1 VSLDFNEELRKITN
15 QGSYN
20 VAPKLPA
27 PVATN
32 NKAAPVAKLPSSSL
46 ATGASNLTSSQ
57 SSSDLTRLMNAIRGQ
72 ESNNNYQARNKD
84 SGALGAYQVMPFN
97 LSGWGK
103 EAVGHAVTPE
113 EFMSNS
119 SLQDQIAQYKL
130 NQYLQQYG
138 AAGAAAA
145 WYGGPGSVAHMDD
158 NKPQAG
164 GYPSM
169 RAYYEAILRR
179 MG

>member
-1 VSLDFNEELRKITN
+1 MSYDFNSELKKITQ
-15 QGSYN
+15 QGTYN
-20 VAPKLPA
+20 EVPKLPA

-32 NKAAPVAKLPSSSL
+32 TRSSPVAASPSSSP
-46 ATGASNLTSSQ
+46 ATGGTN
-57 SSSDLTRLMNAIRGQ
+57 DLQRLMNAIRAQ
-72 ESNNNYQARNKD
+72 ESNNNYGARNKD

-97 LSGWGK
+97 LDSWSRESIGRG
-103 EAVGHAVTPE
+103 VTAD
-113 EFMSNS
+113 EFMSS
-119 SLQDQIAQYKL
+119 PQIQDQIAQFKL
-130 NQYLQQYG
+130 NQYLQKYG

>member
-1 VSLDFNEELRKITN
+1 
-15 QGSYN
+15 
-20 VAPKLPA
+20 
-27 PVATN
+27 
-32 NKAAPVAKLPSSSL
+32 
-46 ATGASNLTSSQ
+46 
-57 SSSDLTRLMNAIRGQ
+57 MNAIRSQ
-72 ESNNNYQARNKD
+72 ESNNNYGARNKD

-97 LSGWGK
+97 LAGWGK
-103 EAVGHAVTPE
+103 EAVGHSVTPE
-113 EFMSNS
+113 EFMANS

-145 WYGGPGSVAHMDD
+145 WYGGPGSVKHMDD
-158 NKPQAG
+158 NTPQAG